1 MGKTYSEEVRARVF
15 AAAAEGDNWRLVA
28 LHNGVEL
35 ETARVWVRKA
45 RQTGVFAPIPDK
57 RGGAYNRKLG
67 TEHVEFLKES
77 LSENCHLTLHEMRDL
92 LRDNF
97 GLRVTAETFRANLEG
112 ECYTLKKI
120 HRDNDYRNAPTNK
133 LKRQAF
139 AIAMLQCV
147 AADKKILYLDE
158 TNFNLWISWSY
169 GWSLAG
175 ERAVDLNTTGKGR
188 NIHIIACIS
197 RDGAEY
203 LDGRFGSFTWEAARD
218 FIRAMLRDQAT
229 REPLNNVAV
238 VLDNAPCHNRVEEV
252 FNEAEFSEVQRLRL
266 GPYSPMLNGIENVFS
281 VYKAAVKR
289 YMAANRRN
297 ILSVPDGMT
306 IQDHRSRFLMY
317 AANEIF
323 PEVVTSDL
331 CRKCI
336 HHTFGFISDA
346 ILMRDMSVGR

>member
-1 MGKTYSEEVRARVF
+1 MGKTYSEEVRGRVL
-15 AAAAEGDNWRLVA
+15 AAAAGSDNWRLVA

-35 ETARVWVRKA
+35 ETARAWVRKA

-57 RGGAYNRKLG
+57 RGGAYNHKLG

-77 LSENCHLTLHEMRDL
+77 LSENCHLILHEMRDL

-97 GLRVTAETFRANLEG
+97 GLRVIAETVRANLQG

-133 LKRQAF
+133 LKRQTF
-139 AIAMLQCV
+139 AIAML
-147 AADKKILYLDE
+147 YR
-158 TNFNLWISWSY
+158 SY

-175 ERAVDLNTTGKGR
+175 ERAVDLNPTGKGR
-188 NIHIIACIS
+188 NIHVIACIS
-197 RDGAEY
+197 RDGVEY
-203 LDGRFGSFTWEAARD
+203 LDGRFGSFMWEAAND
-218 FIRAMLRDQAT
+218 FIRAMLRNQAT

-238 VLDNAPCHNRVEEV
+238 VLDNPPCHNRVEEV
-252 FNEAEFSEVQRLRL
+252 FNEAEFSEVQCLRL

-297 ILSVPDGMT
+297 ILNVPDGMT

-317 AANEIF
+317 AANQIF
-323 PEVVTSDL
+323 PEVVTSD
-331 CRKCI
+331 CAASA
-336 HHTFGFISDA
+336 FITRLVS
-346 ILMRDMSVGR
+346 SPTPS

>member
-1 MGKTYSEEVRARVF
+1 MGKTYSEEVRARVL

-35 ETARVWVRKA
+35 ETARAWVRKA
-45 RQTGVFAPIPDK
+45 RQTCIFAPIPDK

-67 TEHVEFLKES
+67 TEHVKVLKES
-77 LSENCHLTLHEMRDL
+77 LSKNCHLTLHEMRDL

-97 GLRVTAETFRANLEG
+97 GLRVTAETVRANLEG

-139 AIAMLQCV
+139 AIAMLQLV

-158 TNFNLWISWSY
+158 TNFNLWISRSY
-169 GWSLAG
+169 S
-175 ERAVDLNTTGKGR
+175 R
-188 NIHIIACIS
+188 NIHVIACIS
-197 RDGAEY
+197 RGGVEY
-203 LDGRFGSFTWEAARD
+203 LDGRFGSFTCEAAND
-218 FIRAMLRDQAT
+218 FIRARLRDLAT

-238 VLDNAPCHNRVEEV
+238 VLDNAPCRNRVEDV
-252 FNEAEFSEVQRLRL
+252 FNEAEFSEVQCLRL
-266 GPYSPMLNGIENVFS
+266 GPYSPMLNGTKNVFS

-297 ILSVPDGMT
+297 ILNVPT
-306 IQDHRSRFLMY
+306 
-317 AANEIF
+317 E
-323 PEVVTSDL
+323 
-331 CRKCI
+331 
-336 HHTFGFISDA
+336 
-346 ILMRDMSVGR
+346 